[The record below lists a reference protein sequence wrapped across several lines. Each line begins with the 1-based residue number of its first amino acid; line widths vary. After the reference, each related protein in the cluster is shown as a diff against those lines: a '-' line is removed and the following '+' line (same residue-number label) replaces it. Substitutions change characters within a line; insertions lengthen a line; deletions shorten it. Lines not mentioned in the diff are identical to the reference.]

1 MKFYDIIDDRYFEE
15 MVVEMAHHSTS
26 IEGNT
31 LTLNETR
38 NILQYNLIDVK
49 RPISK
54 REIYEVDNY
63 KNIINFLLSDYP
75 FNIET
80 IKLFHK
86 ILTNNTVYDAGCFKK
101 EENRIGHQ
109 LTTHPRQVLEA
120 MVNWVDNTSYRLN
133 IAKND
138 NEKLKIIVE
147 THIEFERIHP
157 FSDGNGRTGRLL
169 MIYLAL
175 REKIIPFIIQKNDR
189 NEYIDF
195 LENNQIDE
203 FMKYLKDLQLIE
215 IKRVEEMY
223 NITLDKE
230 ETKNI
235 KDYQKE

>member
-15 MVVEMAHHSTS
+15 IVVEMAHHSTA

-38 NILQYNLIDVK
+38 NILQYNLIDIK

-63 KNIINFLLSDYP
+63 KNIVNFLLSDYP

-101 EENRIGHQ
+101 EENRIGSQ

-133 IAKND
+133 IAKNND
-138 NEKLKIIVE
+138 EKLKIIAE

-169 MIYLAL
+169 MMYLAL
-175 REKIIPFIIQKNDR
+175 REEIIPFIIQKKNNR

-195 LENNQIDE
+195 LENNQIEE
-203 FMKYLKDLQLIE
+203 FTKYLKDLQLIE

-223 NITLDKE
+223 NTTLDKE
-230 ETKNI
+230 NTKNI
-235 KDYQKE
+235 EYPQK